1 MLIIPWDLFSMKKLL
16 KNEICGSVNS
26 VRRKVK
32 KLWLKREKKKK
43 KNSNANMHLGSASQT
58 HPKSSFGLSFLITQF
73 SISITH
79 NSKMVG
85 LIAKNLFGK

>member
-43 KNSNANMHLGSASQT
+43 KKKKLKRKHA
-58 HPKSSFGLSFLITQF
+58 
-73 SISITH
+73 
-79 NSKMVG
+79 
-85 LIAKNLFGK
+85 FGKRFPNTP

>member
-16 KNEICGSVNS
+16 KNKICGSVNS

-43 KNSNANMHLGSASQT
+43 KKKLKRKHA
-58 HPKSSFGLSFLITQF
+58 
-73 SISITH
+73 
-79 NSKMVG
+79 
-85 LIAKNLFGK
+85 FGKRFPNTP

>member
-32 KLWLKREKKKK
+32 KLWLKIAKKKK
-43 KNSNANMHLGSASQT
+43 KTQT
-58 HPKSSFGLSFLITQF
+58 QTCIWEALPKHTLRARLD
-73 SISITH
+73 
-79 NSKMVG
+79 
-85 LIAKNLFGK
+85 

>member
-43 KNSNANMHLGSASQT
+43 KKKLKRKHA
-58 HPKSSFGLSFLITQF
+58 
-73 SISITH
+73 
-79 NSKMVG
+79 
-85 LIAKNLFGK
+85 FGKRFPNTP